1 MANLTEAARSNGA
14 DVRRS
19 RPADR
24 AGLVVAALA
33 AFDALV
39 TIIATRRGAGLEPDA
54 VTFISTARNL
64 IAGNGLHPVH
74 SPTLTIFPPGFP
86 VLLAAGH
93 PLGLDAGTVARIAN
107 IAAAAAIVVLTYVLL
122 RRHVRTTTAALL
134 GTAFVALVPPLLEVY
149 RVALSEPL
157 FYVAALAFL
166 LILENLVAPDSA
178 PRWTVFVL
186 PTVLIWVAFSLRYVG
201 LILLITG
208 ALMVLLQFRRWGL
221 GAAMRRAVVFGIAG
235 GSLPGAWMVRNTI
248 VGDGP
253 QGGRTGASRGV
264 PTNAYQYLKT
274 VSSWISPPPT
284 ALRLLVLAVVAVVV
298 AFGFSRAARSGSL
311 TSAAL
316 RPHLTLITF
325 VIVYSVYVIAVA
337 SRFAIEILDD
347 RLLMPLVVPLVVLV
361 TWGIETLIDT
371 LPAARRQNLAR
382 ALVILVLVWMV
393 YPAAKDARDTRDA
406 ERIGSGY
413 AAPAWRHSQLAHALA
428 QQSAG
433 VRVYANDPWGLYVG
447 SSRSLIFLGPRLTA
461 LNTDRTIQEG
471 PQFAQTVACLGQ
483 VLFAVSTIPGGSTDA
498 PTVYTPEQLRHFVR
512 VVPVQTFRDGTL
524 YRVTPLPGHQHDNGA
539 KPGSPCVAP
548 LPKA

>member
-1 MANLTEAARSNGA
+1 MVNLTESARSSGA
-14 DVRRS
+14 GVRRS
-19 RPADR
+19 RSTDR

-39 TIIATRRGAGLEPDA
+39 TTIATRRGAGLEPDA

-64 IAGNGLHPVH
+64 VAGNGLHPVH

-86 VLLAAGH
+86 VVLAAGH
-93 PLGLDAGTVARIAN
+93 PLGLDAGAVARVAN
-107 IAAAAAIVVLTYVLL
+107 IAAAAAIVVLAYVLL

-149 RVALSEPL
+149 RIALSEPL
-157 FYVAALAFL
+157 FYVVALAFL
-166 LILENLVAPDSA
+166 LIVENVVASDSP
-178 PRWTVFVL
+178 PRWTVFIL
-186 PTVLIWVAFSLRYVG
+186 PTVLIWIAFSLRYVG

-208 ALMVLLQFRRWGL
+208 ALVVLFQFRRWGL
-221 GAAMRRAVVFGIAG
+221 GAAVRRAVVFGVAG
-235 GSLPGAWMVRNTI
+235 ASLPVAWMVRNTI

-253 QGGRTGASRGV
+253 QGSRIGSSRGV

-274 VSSWISPPPT
+274 LSDWISPPPT

-298 AFGFSRAARSGSL
+298 AFGFARGARSGSL
-311 TSAAL
+311 TNAAV
-316 RPHLTLITF
+316 RSHLTLITF
-325 VIVYSVYVIAVA
+325 VVVYSLYVIAVA

-347 RLLMPLVVPLVVLV
+347 RLLVPLVVPLVVIV
-361 TWGIETLIDT
+361 AWGVETLIDT
-371 LPAARRQNLAR
+371 IPAARRQTLAR
-382 ALVILVLVWMV
+382 TLVIVVLVSMV

-428 QQSAG
+428 EQSPG
-433 VRVYANDPWGLYVG
+433 VRAYANDPWGLYVG
-447 SSRSLIFLGPRLTA
+447 SRRSLILLGPRSTA

-471 PQFAQTVACLGQ
+471 PQFAHTVACLGQ

-512 VVPVQTFRDGTL
+512 VVPVQTFPDGTL
-524 YRVTPLPGHQHDNGA
+524 YRVTPLPGHQHDTGA
-539 KPGSPCVAP
+539 RPGVPCVAP
-548 LPKA
+548 LPQA